1 MKQIKI
7 LTVLIVLFF
16 VGVTSRDIY
25 AGFLD
30 GWNEQSTVTSQ
41 DMTVS
46 LGVRTVDVRMCD
58 SVYNASL
65 QRMVQTAPD
74 SLRVGVDMS
83 DRDLIFSFAELPV
96 AIFCIYALFCMV
108 NLIMRVL
115 RGKVFVSENVRAM
128 RYFIYSMMVFGALK
142 ELQLYMYHVLAVSQI
157 QPDGFVVQTYF
168 LQYSWG
174 LMLLLALF
182 TEIFAVGVKIKE
194 EQDLTV

>member
-65 QRMVQTAPD
+65 QCMVQTAPD

-83 DRDLIFSFAELPV
+83 D
-96 AIFCIYALFCMV
+96 
-108 NLIMRVL
+108 
-115 RGKVFVSENVRAM
+115 
-128 RYFIYSMMVFGALK
+128 
-142 ELQLYMYHVLAVSQI
+142 
-157 QPDGFVVQTYF
+157 
-168 LQYSWG
+168 W
-174 LMLLLALF
+174 
-182 TEIFAVGVKIKE
+182 
-194 EQDLTV
+194 DLTSLLPSYRWPFSASMPYSVWSTSLCVSCAARSLCQRT